1 MSTMTI
7 DPIADMLT
15 RIRNAIAVSK
25 NEVTLPYSKFKE
37 DLAKILKDYQ
47 LIESLKIEQEDDSMY
62 KIIRIEINKEQV
74 NPRITKIDR
83 ISTPGRR
90 VYARSNKIPKI
101 KNGRGLVIVSTSYGL
116 MTGSDAIKRGIGGE
130 LICKVY

>member
-1 MSTMTI
+1 MSTITI

-37 DLAKILKDYQ
+37 DLAKILKDCQ
-47 LIESLKIEQEDDSMY
+47 LIESLEVKQEDKSMY
-62 KIIRIEINKEQV
+62 KTIRIEINKEQI

-101 KNGRGLVIVSTSYGL
+101 MNGRGLVIVSTSYGL
-116 MTGSDAIKRGIGGE
+116 MTGSEAIKKGIGGE

>member
-1 MSTMTI
+1 MTI

-37 DLAKILKDYQ
+37 DLAKILKDCQ
-47 LIESLKIEQEDDSMY
+47 LIESLEIKQEDKSMY
-62 KIIRIEINKEQV
+62 KSLRIEINKDQV
-74 NPRITKIDR
+74 NPKITKIDR

-90 VYARSNKIPKI
+90 VYTHSNKIPKV
-101 KNGRGLVIVSTSYGL
+101 KNGRGLVIISTSYGL
-116 MTGSDAIKRGIGGE
+116 MTGTEAVKKGIGGE

>member
-25 NEVTLPYSKFKE
+25 NEVELPYSKFKE
-37 DLAKILKDYQ
+37 DLAKLLKDYK
-47 LIESLKIEQEDDSMY
+47 LIESLEVKQEDKAIY
-62 KIIRIEINKEQV
+62 KSLRIEINKPQT
-74 NPRITKIDR
+74 NSRITKIDR

-90 VYARSNKIPKI
+90 VYVRSNNIPKI

-116 MTGSDAIKRGIGGE
+116 MTGDEAIKKGIGGE

>member
-1 MSTMTI
+1 MSTITI

-37 DLAKILKDYQ
+37 DLAKILKDCQ
-47 LIESLKIEQEDDSMY
+47 LIESLKVIQEDKSMY
-62 KIIRIEINKEQV
+62 KTIRIEINKEQI

-101 KNGRGLVIVSTSYGL
+101 MNGRGLVIVSTSYGL
-116 MTGSDAIKRGIGGE
+116 MTGAEAIKKGIGGE